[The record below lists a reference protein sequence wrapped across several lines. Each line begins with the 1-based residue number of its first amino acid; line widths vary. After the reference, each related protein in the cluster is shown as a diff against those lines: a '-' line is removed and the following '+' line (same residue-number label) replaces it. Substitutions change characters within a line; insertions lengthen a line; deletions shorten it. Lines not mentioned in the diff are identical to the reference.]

1 MQQHSVHLY
10 PFCEYLFMYDLLCIL
25 IMEIYH
31 PIVSTIKMFIDGVDV
46 FFLYHLFVRLLA
58 KGGLDSGSE
67 V

>member
-1 MQQHSVHLY
+1 
-10 PFCEYLFMYDLLCIL
+10 MYDLLCIL
-25 IMEIYH
+25 IMEIYR